1 MAISVKDIQEKVF
14 PTQPTGGY
22 NIEQV
27 DDFLDEISEQ
37 LGALVREN
45 IALNSELSKL
55 SDALEEK
62 ERALTE
68 AQAKTPDYNEAG
80 YFKNL
85 ESAMRESLIGAQRLG
100 ALALGRALGLCQ
112 QRIRCGG
119 LPALRIAARLCGRI
133 ELLLGGA
140 PGADPVLNARIAR
153 GHERHQ
159 RVKQQLLQNHQQHEK
174 ADHRPDEFG
183 DVDAQ
188 SVCLPYTV
196 LLSRSYRSAETR
208 SAGRRSSA
216 IRADPWR

>member
-1 MAISVKDIQEKVF
+1 MIFDAKHEMIRK
-14 PTQPTGGY
+14 
-22 NIEQV
+22 
-27 DDFLDEISEQ
+27 
-37 LGALVREN
+37 LVRQFAET
-45 IALNSELSKL
+45 ELTTEVLDKVE
-55 SDALEEK
+55 ATGEFPEEIVDK
-62 ERALTE
+62 M
-68 AQAKTPDYNEAG
+68 AKCGFLGLKIPREYGGGGGGLFAAHVCAHVAHG
-80 YFKNL
+80 L
-85 ESAMRESLIGAQRLG
+85 CGLLMRGLQRLG
-100 ALALGRALGLCQ
+100 ALALGRTLGLCQ

-140 PGADPVLNARIAR
+140 PGADPVLNARIAC

-188 SVCLPYTV
+188 SVCLPYPV
-196 LLSRSYRSAETR
+196 LLSRSYRSAKTR
-208 SAGRRSSA
+208 SAGHKSSA